1 MGGTR
6 SFGKHHK
13 YISAGKLEWNRTSGV
28 DGGVMK
34 MDLKVC
40 GVKVRN
46 GYI

>member
-1 MGGTR
+1 MR
-6 SFGKHHK
+6 NLGKHHK
-13 YISAGKLEWNRTSGV
+13 YISARKLEWNMPSRV

-40 GVKVRN
+40 GVKVKN